1 MVWHHGLIQKLKKIG
16 LKGQI
21 INYIQDF
28 LNERKITVGIDQ
40 ALSDQCPLENGTPQ
54 GSILSPTLFNIMIN
68 DLFEGLSPKI
78 NTSKFAD
85 DGALWI
91 RTKSIVTS
99 QNLLQ
104 KSLNKIQQWA
114 DKWGFSL
121 NSEKTTGIVFK
132 HKNMKQATL
141 NLQLNNK
148 PIKFQKQTKFLGLIF
163 DEHLSWDAHVKNLT
177 TKCSKDL
184 NTLRCLTG
192 SNWGASKDTLL
203 SLYTSL
209 IRSKLDYGC
218 AIYDTLNQ
226 TLTKK
231 LDSIQ
236 YQALKLV
243 TRTQHGTSLTSL
255 QALTGEMPLNLRRQ
269 HLTLNFWAASQ
280 SNPLI
285 QNIISQNIH
294 PRNQAL
300 TRKHPLLTPISQR
313 IINYL
318 NEHQI
323 NNQKQNC
330 KQSNIFTPKL
340 KIPQIDTSLANSI
353 NKQTDPNIAKSTT
366 LAYIHENWPNWC
378 HIYTDGSSDP
388 ISNRTG
394 FGVHIAQPTRNTQS
408 FRLPNNQ
415 SIFTAELMGMASAL
429 HNQQAKKQNKIL
441 ILTDSLSGLQ
451 ALQNKNTKNRPKLI
465 NQILKSANN
474 LTDAGKQIVFVWI
487 PAHVGIYGNENADQA
502 AKQSLKIPEVSLKL
516 PISKSE
522 IKSINKRKI
531 TQKWH
536 NLYLTTNTQIQKVL
550 KKPLTKP
557 KILHPSKKID
567 RIITKL
573 QTGHT
578 KLNSHLQK
586 IKKHATGKC
595 PHCSHLETIE
605 HALIHCTHYQ
615 THRTILQTNLNLNK
629 PLTLEAILNPQNNI
643 EKFKALGVYLTK
655 TELINRIY
663 LQTNHQSHHIN
674 Q

>member
-1 MVWHHGLIQKLKKIG
+1 
-16 LKGQI
+16 
-21 INYIQDF
+21 
-28 LNERKITVGIDQ
+28 
-40 ALSDQCPLENGTPQ
+40 
-54 GSILSPTLFNIMIN
+54 
-68 DLFEGLSPKI
+68 
-78 NTSKFAD
+78 
-85 DGALWI
+85 
-91 RTKSIVTS
+91 
-99 QNLLQ
+99 
-104 KSLNKIQQWA
+104 
-114 DKWGFSL
+114 
-121 NSEKTTGIVFK
+121 
-132 HKNMKQATL
+132 MKQATL

-474 LTDAGKQIVFVWI
+474 LTDAGKQIVFIWI

-550 KKPLTKP
+550 KK
-557 KILHPSKKID
+557 
-567 RIITKL
+567 
-573 QTGHT
+573 
-578 KLNSHLQK
+578 
-586 IKKHATGKC
+586 
-595 PHCSHLETIE
+595 
-605 HALIHCTHYQ
+605 
-615 THRTILQTNLNLNK
+615 NLNQTK
-629 PLTLEAILNPQNNI
+629 NPSPIQNN
-643 EKFKALGVYLTK
+643 
-655 TELINRIY
+655 R
-663 LQTNHQSHHIN
+663 
-674 Q
+674 